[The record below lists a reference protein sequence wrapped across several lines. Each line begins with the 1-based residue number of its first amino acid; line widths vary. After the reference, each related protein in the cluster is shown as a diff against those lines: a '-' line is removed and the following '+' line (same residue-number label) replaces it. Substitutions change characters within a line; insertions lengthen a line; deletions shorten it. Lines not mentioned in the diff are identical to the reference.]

1 MSIAVVEEEEDEVI
15 EEEYEE
21 EKQEEVKF
29 IGKCQ
34 QASLKVPVT
43 KLEEE

>member
-1 MSIAVVEEEEDEVI
+1 MSIAVVEEEED
-15 EEEYEE
+15 EEYEE

-43 KLEEE
+43 KLEEK